1 MDFVVGLLRVRSG
14 YNALWVIIDWL
25 TKSTH
30 FILIKDN
37 KILISWVG
45 LCQRSGET
53 L

>member
-37 KILISWVG
+37 KILISWVR